1 MLCWAEL
8 SRFIMAITGSKE
20 MVIKFK
26 LDQDTEFTGPAGHHI
41 KVSSSLHL
49 QV

>member
-1 MLCWAEL
+1 
-8 SRFIMAITGSKE
+8 MAITGSKE